1 MNILR
6 IWYDRYFTDPQV
18 VILAVLLVAGFMVAI
33 YFGEML
39 APVLAGIV
47 IAYLLDGV
55 VDKFTRLGMPRI
67 SAVVLVF
74 ILFVTFLVFALF
86 WLMPRLSWQVT
97 QLVQQL
103 PIMLGQGQEALLHLP
118 DKYPALFTET
128 QVNDL
133 IDAIRRQIAEMTQQ
147 VLSMSY
153 ASVIGLITL
162 VVYIILVPVLAFF
175 FLKDKEHI
183 LVWFGERMPAERHLA
198 EQVWHDVNLQVSNYV
213 RGKVWEIF
221 IVGAVTF
228 ATFSIMGLQYA
239 LLLATM
245 VGLSVII
252 PYIGAAVATV
262 PVAIIAWFQWGWS
275 ADFAWIIVAYGVI
288 QALDGNLLVP
298 LLFSEVVNLHPVAII
313 IAVLVFGGIWGFWGV
328 FFAIPLA
335 TLVQAVL
342 NAWPRKDEEEQGPEE
357 SEASEASEA
366 SG

>member
-6 IWYDRYFTDPQV
+6 VWYERYFTDPQV
-18 VILAVLLVAGFMVAI
+18 VILALLLVAGFMVAI

-39 APVLAGIV
+39 APVLAGII

-55 VDKFTRLGMPRI
+55 VEKCTRLGAPRI

-74 ILFVTFLVFALF
+74 ILFMTFLVFALF

-103 PIMLGQGQEALLHLP
+103 PVMLGKGQEALLHLP
-118 DKYPALFTET
+118 DKYPNLFTET
-128 QVNDL
+128 QVTDL
-133 IDAIRRQIAEMTQQ
+133 IDSIRGQIAEMTQH

-153 ASVIGLITL
+153 ASVVGLITL
-162 VVYIILVPVLAFF
+162 MVYIILVPVLAFF

-183 LVWFGERMPAERHLA
+183 LGWFSLRMPADRHLA

-213 RGKVWEIF
+213 RGKVWEIV
-221 IVGAVTF
+221 IVGAVTY

-245 VGLSVII
+245 VGFSVII
-252 PYIGAAVATV
+252 PYIGAAVATLPIAV
-262 PVAIIAWFQWGWS
+262 IAWFQWGWS
-275 ADFAWIIVAYGVI
+275 ADFAWIIVAYGII

-313 IAVLVFGGIWGFWGV
+313 IAVLFFGGIWGFWGV

-335 TLVQAVL
+335 TLVQAVM
-342 NAWPRKDEEEQGPEE
+342 NAWPLKEADDEKNREMTGAGP
-357 SEASEASEA
+357 ASD
-366 SG
+366 